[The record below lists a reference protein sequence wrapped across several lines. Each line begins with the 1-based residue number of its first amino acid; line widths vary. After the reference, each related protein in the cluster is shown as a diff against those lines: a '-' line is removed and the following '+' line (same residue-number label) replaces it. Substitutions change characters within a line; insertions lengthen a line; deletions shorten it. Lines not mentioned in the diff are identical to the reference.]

1 MTRFMHTVFIPA
13 LFIICLPLNAGG
25 QEAQS
30 PVRLS
35 LQDAVEKALSSS
47 SRLQAGSAELA
58 AGEAARAQARTGRLP
73 ALDLELS
80 YMRLNEREPATIELP
95 PPPSGPGPVTLGEA
109 PENTYSA
116 TLSLR
121 QPLFTG
127 GEINAR
133 IEAAEHS
140 VQAGRSR
147 WEWSRGGVVL
157 DVRTAYWRLLEATQ
171 RVHALEERLRQV
183 KENLANMER
192 RLENGVVTR
201 SKVLTVEMRLAEV
214 RHKLLRAKNGLEMAG
229 TRLALLTGLPADQ
242 PINPVTPL
250 PDSGQALTLE
260 KNRENDGSSKDA
272 TLPDPQELVREALKE
287 RGDLAEQRSTLRA
300 AETAERTARS
310 GWFPQLFL
318 VGEYTYARPNPEVF
332 PTENQFNSSW
342 RLGIAGR
349 IELGSMPRV
358 YHRVARRGAER
369 EAAAARLRQAE
380 QQVRLAVREAYLEWK
395 SSGEELALART
406 IVRRAEEN
414 LSETR
419 TRVENGAALNEDLLE
434 AQAVLLEAR
443 LSLTSAEIGR
453 QIARDR
459 LMRELGREL

>member
-1 MTRFMHTVFIPA
+1 
-13 LFIICLPLNAGG
+13 
-25 QEAQS
+25 
-30 PVRLS
+30 
-35 LQDAVEKALSSS
+35 
-47 SRLQAGSAELA
+47 
-58 AGEAARAQARTGRLP
+58 
-73 ALDLELS
+73 
-80 YMRLNEREPATIELP
+80 
-95 PPPSGPGPVTLGEA
+95 
-109 PENTYSA
+109 
-116 TLSLR
+116 
-121 QPLFTG
+121 
-127 GEINAR
+127 
-133 IEAAEHS
+133 
-140 VQAGRSR
+140 
-147 WEWSRGGVVL
+147 
-157 DVRTAYWRLLEATQ
+157 
-171 RVHALEERLRQV
+171 
-183 KENLANMER
+183 
-192 RLENGVVTR
+192 
-201 SKVLTVEMRLAEV
+201 
-214 RHKLLRAKNGLEMAG
+214 MAG

-349 IELGSMPRV
+349 IELGGMPRV